1 MLALCANHPA
11 KYPPTHLQMYSQ
23 EPEIIFESKHG
34 LITGYDFA
42 PDGRSVAIANNRGDH
57 GFVGVLPLGNR
68 DSSIAWISP
77 SVDTDTALAWSP
89 DGTHL
94 AWRREATLVGRDGR
108 DPRCTEGGYCGTAGP
123 AYSIMVAKVSVPS
136 AGRSLVGPAV
146 ELHRDWTTGYPDG
159 SAGYG
164 SRPLVWMQ
172 NGSGVVFGCEAD
184 GYIKVCAAHVGA
196 ATSGAFTVTPKQ
208 CDHQAFSLRGD
219 NLYTTNN
226 CDMVDS
232 LGIERVD
239 MRTLKRA
246 IVQPAKAHLV
256 SGMSAAGAHLVGFS
270 DGSLVFFQSTWNTS
284 TSVMLLPGD
293 GNAQGDSSARVIS
306 ELDRKN
312 DALSRFVQPTLVTFP
327 SPDGKFTL
335 HAQVFEPP
343 PSSGEERGGVY
354 ASASAKGGK
363 PGIVFTHGGC
373 QRQMYAAVHYSL
385 PYAQLYGLNQYL
397 ASAGAVVISVN
408 YRGGPGYGV
417 AFRAA
422 NGSGWQG
429 ASEYQD
435 VLAAAVYLQGRPD
448 VGNIGIYGLSYGG
461 LNAMQAR
468 SFRILFLISLM
479 RGPFRRLFTQPA
491 PIYCF
496 GTKDLLYYWK
506 Y

>member
-1 MLALCANHPA
+1 MYGSPCRQSLTSLIHQHACTHHARALSSLYVRLTLPTVTDLA
-11 KYPPTHLQMYSQ
+11 YTPTCLQ
-23 EPEIIFESKHG
+23 EPETIFESKHG
-34 LITGYDFA
+34 LIRGYDFA
-42 PDGRSVAIANNRGDH
+42 PDGRSVAIANDRGDH
-57 GFVGVLPLGNR
+57 GFVGVLPLDNG
-68 DSSIAWISP
+68 DASITWISP
-77 SVDTDTALAWSP
+77 SVDTDTSPTWSP

-94 AWRREATLVGRDGR
+94 AWRREATLIGRDGR

-123 AYSIMVAKVSVPS
+123 AYSIMVAKVSVSSVSRPV
-136 AGRSLVGPAV
+136 LGPAL

-164 SRPLVWMQ
+164 SRPLVWMS

-184 GYIKVCAAHVGA
+184 GYIKVCAARLGA
-196 ATSGAFTVTPKQ
+196 DGASGAITVTPKQ

-219 NLYTTNN
+219 SLFTTNN

-239 MRTLKRA
+239 MRTLEHTV
-246 IVQPAKAHLV
+246 VQPAKAHLV
-256 SGMSAAGAHLVGFS
+256 SGMSAAGAHLVEFS
-270 DGSLVFFQSTWNTS
+270 DGSLVYFQSTWNTS
-284 TSVMLLPGD
+284 TSVVLLPG
-293 GNAQGDSSARVIS
+293 GVGSSAQGDSAVRVIS
-306 ELDRKN
+306 VPDRN
-312 DALSRFVQPTLVTFP
+312 NALRLFSPPTLVTFP

-343 PSSGEERGGVY
+343 LLSSTEDRNASSAALTKRGR
-354 ASASAKGGK
+354 

-397 ASAGAVVISVN
+397 ASTGAVVISVN

-422 NGSGWQG
+422 NRSGWQG

-435 VLAAAVYLQGRPD
+435 VRAAALYLQGRPD
-448 VGNIGIYGLSYGG
+448 VGSIGIYGLSYGG
-461 LNAMQAR
+461 LNAMQA
-468 SFRILFLISLM
+468 SVFFLF
-479 RGPFRRLFTQPA
+479 P
-491 PIYCF
+491 
-496 GTKDLLYYWK
+496 
-506 Y
+506 